1 MNDELVNTRLYNPHD
16 HDFVYRR
23 SDGSFYAIEIRKG
36 KDDNTKELPGY
47 EPWVAPSRPLQLSLF
62 QNLNKYG
69 QARGQRDWAG
79 NLINEAADMDYN
91 NEIGLEPDP
100 NYKKHN
106 K

>member
-47 EPWVAPSRPLQLSLF
+47 EPWVAPSRPLQLTTNRLLF
-62 QNLNKYG
+62 FCIQNVSSACML
-69 QARGQRDWAG
+69 
-79 NLINEAADMDYN
+79 L
-91 NEIGLEPDP
+91 
-100 NYKKHN
+100 
-106 K
+106 